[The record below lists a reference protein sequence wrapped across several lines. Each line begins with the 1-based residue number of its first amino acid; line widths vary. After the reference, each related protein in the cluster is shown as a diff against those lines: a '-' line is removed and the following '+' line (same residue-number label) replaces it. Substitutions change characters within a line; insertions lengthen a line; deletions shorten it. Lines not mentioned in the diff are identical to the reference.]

1 MRNILEDKTPLVSYY
16 LDKSFGV
23 GSVRNGRSRGEV
35 YLVVAQ
41 FPNFNVKADL
51 FAHRSLDLFS
61 DSMGVVAISAN
72 NVLSSATK
80 HVDIADFYVRELVQS
95 GVVTVSYVKTV
106 YMVADVL
113 TKALGPDKFFQFIG
127 VIMGLLRSG
136 ARTADVRT
144 LSSTEEGRKTAPMSS
159 MPQRG
164 VRTAT
169 PMSRLPQRGVEQK
182 TTPMSSMP
190 QRGVRTA
197 TPMSRLPQRGVESA
211 TAPMASLPSVEVTPK
226 LPSNRESRKHA
237 RAANPRLGLMQTR
250 LKR

>member
-1 MRNILEDKTPLVSYY
+1 MAYVFFFSGCAISWKTKLHSFVTTSTNHSELVASAMAAREAKFIWS
-16 LDKSFGV
+16 LLS
-23 GSVRNGRSRGEV
+23 S
-35 YLVVAQ
+35 L
-41 FPNFNVKADL
+41 NFNVKADL
-51 FAHRSLDLFS
+51 FAHLSLDLFS
-61 DSMGVVAISAN
+61 DSIGMVAISAN

-144 LSSTEEGRKTAPMSS
+144 LSSTEEGRKT
-159 MPQRG
+159 
-164 VRTAT
+164 
-169 PMSRLPQRGVEQK
+169 
-182 TTPMSSMP
+182 TPMSSMP

-211 TAPMASLPSVEVTPK
+211 PAPMASLPSGEVTPK
-226 LPSNRESRKHA
+226 LPSNRKSRKHA